1 LRVATFVLVHGG
13 WHGGWCW
20 RDVAP
25 RLRCAGHEVHTPTLT
40 GLGERAHL
48 LELLGTQLDLDT
60 HVADVVGLLEYED
73 LRDAIL
79 VGHSYS
85 GMVIAG
91 AGDRV
96 PDRVSQLI
104 YLDAFVPA
112 GGQSLFDLL
121 APERRARFEAG
132 AREQGDGWRV
142 PPLSPAALGVI
153 DEAQARWVAA
163 RLTPQPLRT
172 FEQPIA
178 LADPP
183 EATSLP
189 RTYVH
194 CTDSPVAS
202 SFAPFAARLRDAPGW
217 RYHELATAHDAMVTQ
232 PREVADILLASL
244 GPAR

>member
-1 LRVATFVLVHGG
+1 LATFVLVHGG

-25 RLRCAGHEVHTPTLT
+25 ALRGAGHEVHTPTLT
-40 GLGERAHL
+40 GLGERAHV
-48 LELLGTQLDLDT
+48 LELLGTTLDLQT

-73 LRDAIL
+73 LSDAIL

-91 AGDRV
+91 VGDRV
-96 PDRVSQLI
+96 PDRVWQLI

-112 GGQSLFDLL
+112 DGQSLFDLL
-121 APERRARFEAG
+121 APERRAQFEDA
-132 AREQGDGWRV
+132 AREQGEGWRV
-142 PPLSPAALGVI
+142 PPLSPAALGVT
-153 DEAQARWVAA
+153 DEAQARWMQA
-163 RLTPQPLRT
+163 RLTAQPLRT

-178 LADPP
+178 LTGEPA
-183 EATSLP
+183 ATSLP

-202 SFAPFAARLRDAPGW
+202 SFAPFAARFRDSPGW
-217 RYHELATAHDAMVTQ
+217 SYHELATGHDAMLTQ
-232 PREVADILLASL
+232 PGEVAEVLLASL
-244 GPAR
+244 GPAA